1 MQLTRFNEIDFLP
14 ALKEF
19 FGKSNLNIPINYV
32 DDKPVSAKKILQ
44 NTYKD
49 NEVFRL
55 INDVYFVG
63 LVDDAAFRGNQSLA
77 IDQIKSDYDGILIF
91 GVTLNNRDHGQLP
104 KRSHLAEISRAFN
117 REFYYTPVV
126 VVFKYTDANSEYLAF
141 ANTERLKYKDN
152 REGEKAGKVTLLR
165 DIDIR
170 QPHSG
175 HQRILAEL
183 AIPTTGKD
191 RVDSFANLY
200 AYWQKVLDVSL
211 LNKNFYRELSNW
223 YFWAVGRVT
232 FPSEP
237 NLLEAQAKKVSL
249 EDLKQ
254 EHKSKNVIRLLT
266 RLLFVWFI
274 KEKGLIPPELFNLD
288 DLQRDILKNISPYTD
303 LGLFKQ
309 VNQESI
315 YYKAILQNL
324 FFATLNCPI
333 KPMESHDNRVRGF
346 RKMDNYG
353 QHRDANFLMRYREH
367 FQNPERFV
375 EMVNGVVPFLNGGLF
390 ECLDDK
396 LNKVFI
402 DGFSDNLPKT
412 EQLIVPDYLFFG
424 AEEKVD
430 LSAEYGA
437 TNKGTKEA
445 AVKGLINILKAYKF
459 TITENTP
466 IEEDVA
472 LDPELLGKV
481 FENLLASYN
490 PETKTTARK
499 QTGSFYTPREIVNY
513 MVDES
518 LIAYLKNELL
528 AQESGYKEEDLDRQL
543 RQLVSFDAVNPFEG
557 NAEVQKRIIK
567 ALDKCTILDPAC
579 GSGAFPMGI
588 LQKMVHILFKV
599 DPKNTEWKHRQ
610 IARVEAAISQLEELD
625 DAQYREQ
632 GIQDLNAQIKDIEE
646 AFANNELDYGRK
658 LYLIENCIY
667 GVDIQ
672 SIATQISK
680 LRFFI
685 SLVVDQ
691 KVDLNK
697 DNFGIRPL
705 PNLETKFVA
714 ANTLIGIE
722 KPKVQL
728 SLFDTPEIKKL
739 EADLKKVR
747 HRLFSSKSPSH
758 KRKLRD
764 QDKAL
769 REKIAVVLQKNGWET
784 DTANKLAN
792 WDPYNQNVS
801 SPFFDPEWM
810 FDISDGFDIVIGN
823 PPYIKESTFKEAFDG
838 IRNSLYYQGK
848 MDLWYFFACL
858 ALDILK
864 ENTGILTLI
873 ATNNWRTNYGASIL
887 RNKIISESKIIKLI
901 DFGDFK
907 IFENAGIQTM
917 ILLCVKNKD
926 NQNFTADIRT
936 LNTSK
941 ISIDDAIKIFFKDE
955 SIDAEYISPVIN
967 RLHFKDKYLSF
978 SNNSTSF
985 ILDKILEKGIFRLNK
1000 NELASGIDVL
1010 QDFVNA
1016 RSKEILGQEFNVGDG
1031 IFILSDLE
1039 KKAIAFTESE
1049 LKLIKPYFTTK
1060 ELGKYYGSKS
1070 NSYWIIYTD
1079 SSFKNPNK
1087 IQEYPN
1093 IKKHLDRFTKVIT
1106 SDNHPYGLHRSRN
1119 EYFFKNEK
1127 IFSVR
1132 KCVEPTFTYT
1142 DFDCYV
1148 SRPFNIIKSN
1158 RINLKYLT
1166 GILNSKII
1174 AFWLNRK
1181 GKMQGYQYQI
1191 DIEPLLKLPIV
1202 LANQS
1207 QQQLVNL
1214 LVDSIIYLYTGLE
1227 QSFTY
1232 KVISQHLEEI
1242 IDAIVFELYFSDHM
1256 KEKEIDVLQFIQR
1269 DIEEVMQ
1276 GKVFE
1281 NLDDTTKQKVIEQLY
1296 DKWTDPD
1303 NEVPNRIKLFAVRS
1317 PDILKPIL
1325 ESK

>member
-1 MQLTRFNEIDFLP
+1 MNLTIFEQSDFLP
-14 ALKEF
+14 ALRAF
-19 FGKSNLNIPINYV
+19 FAELQVPIASVTDAPIP
-32 DDKPVSAKKILQ
+32 AREILE
-44 NTYKD
+44 NSYKD
-49 NEVFRL
+49 RESFRL
-55 INDVYFVG
+55 IDDVYFLG
-63 LVDDAAFRGNQSLA
+63 MVDDAAFKGGKSLA
-77 IDQIKSDYDGILIF
+77 IDKIKSDYDGILIF
-91 GVTLNNRDHGQLP
+91 GITLNDCPNGLLP
-104 KRSHLAEISRAFN
+104 TRSQLAEISRAFN
-117 REFYYTPVV
+117 REFCYTPVV
-126 VVFKYTDANSEYLAF
+126 VVFKYGEYLAF

-175 HQRILAEL
+175 HERILANL
-183 AIPTTGKD
+183 AISHTGKNK
-191 RVDSFANLY
+191 VDSFASLY
-200 AYWQKVLDVSL
+200 KYWQEVLSVSL
-211 LNKNFYRELSNW
+211 LNKKFYQDLSNW

-274 KEKGLIPPELFNLD
+274 KEKGLIPPEIFELD

-309 VNQESI
+309 INQESS

-353 QHRDANFLMRYREH
+353 QHRDANFLMRYEKH
-367 FQNPERFV
+367 FQNPDRFV

-396 LNKVFI
+396 LNKVYI
-402 DGFSDNLPKT
+402 DGFSDNLAKG

-424 AEEKVD
+424 VEEKVD
-430 LSAEYGA
+430 LSAEYGV
-437 TNKGTKEA
+437 TNKATKEA

-528 AQESGYKEEDLDRQL
+528 NQELGYQEEDLDRQL
-543 RQLVSFDAVNPFEG
+543 RQLVSFDAINPFEG

-632 GIQDLNAQIKDIEE
+632 GIQDLNAKIKDIEE

-691 KVDLNK
+691 KVDPK
-697 DNFGIRPL
+697 SEDNFGIRPL

-722 KPKVQL
+722 KPKEQL

-769 REKIAVVLQKNGWET
+769 REQIAAVLQRNGWGT

-792 WDPYNQNVS
+792 WDPYNLNDS
-801 SPFFDPEWM
+801 AGFFDPEWM

-823 PPYIKESTFKEAFDG
+823 PPYVSA
-838 IRNSLYYQGK
+838 NNMSLQDRQLLNKSSEY
-848 MDLWYFFACL
+848 L
-858 ALDILK
+858 ALTGKWDLYIAFTEKSLK
-864 ENTGILTLI
+864 LLSKAGVFTFIIPFGVLNQPFAEAI
-873 ATNNWRTNYGASIL
+873 R
-887 RNKIISESKIIKLI
+887 KIILENFKILSIVDLHNE
-901 DFGDFK
+901 K
-907 IFENAGIQTM
+907 IFENATVPSCI
-917 ILLCVKNKD
+917 
-926 NQNFTADIRT
+926 
-936 LNTSK
+936 
-941 ISIDDAIKIFFKDE
+941 
-955 SIDAEYISPVIN
+955 PVIQN
-967 RLHFKDKYLSF
+967 KTEHEYNL
-978 SNNSTSF
+978 N
-985 ILDKILEKGIFRLNK
+985 ILEFRESQFHVKYCINIQKYYNAEQYMFRTEDLNK
-1000 NELASGIDVL
+1000 FSEVL
-1010 QDFVNA
+1010 N
-1016 RSKEILGQEFNVGDG
+1016 
-1031 IFILSDLE
+1031 
-1039 KKAIAFTESE
+1039 
-1049 LKLIKPYFTTK
+1049 
-1060 ELGKYYGSKS
+1060 
-1070 NSYWIIYTD
+1070 
-1079 SSFKNPNK
+1079 
-1087 IQEYPN
+1087 N
-1093 IKKHLDRFTKVIT
+1093 IKKDSNKLESYFYTSTGAEIHGKEKRSEDGSTVSGRSKFDVLYRTPSDALKPYIEGSAIVKSKDGRYSYPKIDTWLDYSNPEKM
-1106 SDNHPYGLHRSRN
+1106 RSSKFR
-1119 EYFFKNEK
+1119 ELFDSEK
-1127 IFSVR
+1127 IIIRRSSGLLR
-1132 KCVEPTFTYT
+1132 ILAIHDQEKIYTSEKCILVINKCDLPKDHKQYSPTK
-1142 DFDCYV
+1142 
-1148 SRPFNIIKSN
+1148 NLE
-1158 RINLKYLT
+1158 LKYLLA
-1166 GILNSKII
+1166 ILNSKLMDFYY
-1174 AFWLNRK
+1174 ASVYGGF
-1181 GKMQGYQYQI
+1181 I
-1191 DIEPLLKLPIV
+1191 DVYPNNLKELPIKT
-1202 LANQS
+1202 LGHKSENI
-1207 QQQLVNL
+1207 LLL
-1214 LVDSIIYLYTGLE
+1214 LVDSLLFLK
-1227 QSFTY
+1227 QKHFSNNFTLF
-1232 KVISQHLEEI
+1232 VDGI
-1242 IDAIVFELYFSDHM
+1242 IDAVVFEIYFSDHM
-1256 KEKEIDVLQFIQR
+1256 KEKEIDIFQFIQR

-1281 NLDDTTKQKVIEQLY
+1281 NLEDTAKQEVIEQLY
-1296 DKWTDPD
+1296 AKWTDPD
-1303 NEVPNRIKLFAVRS
+1303 NEVRNRIKLFAVRS